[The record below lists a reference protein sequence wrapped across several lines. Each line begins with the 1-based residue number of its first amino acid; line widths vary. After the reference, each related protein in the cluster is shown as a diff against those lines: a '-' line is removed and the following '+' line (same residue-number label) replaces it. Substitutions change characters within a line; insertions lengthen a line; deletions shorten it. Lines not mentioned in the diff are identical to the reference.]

1 MGAEFMAKSKSR
13 TLTELEGAALGVI
26 HRFGS
31 CTPYRVRLDFLGS
44 RSHEWSGS
52 AGAVY
57 PALRR
62 LHARGL
68 LKAQQTGERRRS
80 VNYALSKAGS
90 EALAR
95 WLTDVERA
103 AGSGLDPFRCRAD
116 LWRDLPKAERD
127 AFRQKLTDELERKST
142 DIAWLLKTGD
152 APEPKALTLELA
164 LHKMRL
170 HWLKGTAG

>member
-1 MGAEFMAKSKSR
+1 MGAKFMAKTKSR
-13 TLTELEGAALGVI
+13 ALTELEGAALTVI
-26 HRFGS
+26 HRLKS
-31 CTPYRVRLDFLGS
+31 CTPYRIRLDFLKS

-68 LKAQQTGERRRS
+68 LKAQQTGEGRRA

-90 EALAR
+90 EALTR

-116 LWRDLPKAERD
+116 FWRDLPEQERD
-127 AFRQKLTDELERKST
+127 AFRRKLINELERKCAN
-142 DIAWLLKTGD
+142 IERLKKAGD
-152 APEPKALTLELA
+152 EPEPRALELELA
-164 LHKMRL
+164 LHRTRL
-170 HWLKGTAG
+170 DWLKQSEQ

>member
-1 MGAEFMAKSKSR
+1 MGTKVMAKPKSR
-13 TLTELEGAALGVI
+13 ALTELEGAALTVI
-26 HRFGS
+26 HRLKS
-31 CTPYRVRLDFLGS
+31 CTPYRVRLDFLQS

-68 LKAQQTGERRRS
+68 LKAQQTGEGRRS

-95 WLTDVERA
+95 WLTDVECA

-116 LWRDLPKAERD
+116 LWRDLPEAEQD
-127 AFRQKLTDELERKST
+127 AFRQKVAGELEKKCA
-142 DIAWLLKTGD
+142 DIAQLLKRGD
-152 APEPKALTLELA
+152 AQEPDALTLELA
-164 LHKMRL
+164 LHRTRL
-170 HWLKGTAG
+170 HWLKGAAR